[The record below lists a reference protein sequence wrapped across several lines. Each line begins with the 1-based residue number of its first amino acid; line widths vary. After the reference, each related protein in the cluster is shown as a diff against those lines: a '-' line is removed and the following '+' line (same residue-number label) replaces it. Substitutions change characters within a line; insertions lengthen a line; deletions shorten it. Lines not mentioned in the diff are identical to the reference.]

1 MKFSSSEQDRAIV
14 EEQLGRFPR
23 GMLGVAARSVSG
35 EPLVV
40 ATAPR
45 LEDGTPFPTVYYLT
59 HPDYV
64 RECSRLESS
73 GIMTEWTAQL
83 SELPELADAYRL
95 AHRSYL
101 EDRRQIGLE
110 AGIPEVEEIKDF
122 SAGGMPTRIKC
133 LHALVAHSLAA
144 GPGVNPIG
152 DRALSLMENVPEVA
166 R

>member
-1 MKFSSSEQDRAIV
+1 MKFEATDKDRQIV

-23 GMLGVAARSVSG
+23 GMLGVAARTTSG
-35 EPLVV
+35 EPVVV

-73 GIMTEWTAQL
+73 GIMAEWTAQL
-83 SELPELADAYRL
+83 SGRPQLADAYRT
-95 AHRSYL
+95 AHRFYL
-101 EDRRQIGLE
+101 EDRRQIGLD

-122 SAGGMPTRIKC
+122 SAGGMPDRVKC

-144 GPGVNPIG
+144 GPGINPIG
-152 DRALSLMENVPEVA
+152 DRALSLMEDVPEVV